1 MSAEVTITVKNDD
14 KTLKTNHLVYEAFA
28 ADAMD
33 PILADLVADT
43 VKQFNA
49 EVDDIKIRI
58 DLEVT

>member
-1 MSAEVTITVKNDD
+1 MSAVVSITIKNDD

-28 ADAMD
+28 ADPMD
-33 PILADLVADT
+33 PILAALVEDT

-49 EVDDIKIRI
+49 DVDDIKIRI